1 MTLVPSP
8 PPKAQP
14 ALYAGIAIGVL
25 SALPVISA
33 GNCIC
38 CMWVVGGG
46 VLAVYLMQQNHP
58 YPVTSAD
65 GALVGL
71 MAGAIGGVIAALL
84 SIPLMMAMGP
94 YQQQIIIRILEYPDI
109 PEQTR
114 DIIRTYGSGGAFG
127 GVIALKVLFGLV
139 GACIDAIFGLLGG
152 LLGVA
157 LFKKKDAPPPP
168 GTTEV
173 LPPA

>member
-1 MTLVPSP
+1 MP
-8 PPKAQP
+8 PTPKFQP
-14 ALYAGIAIGVL
+14 ALFGGLFIGVM
-25 SALPVISA
+25 SALPIINF

-38 CMWVVGGG
+38 CMWVLGGG
-46 VLAVYLMQQNHP
+46 ALAVYLMQQNYP
-58 YPVTSAD
+58 YAVQVAD

-71 MAGAIGGVIAALL
+71 LAGVIGGIVGGILL
-84 SIPLMMAMGP
+84 VPVMLVFGP
-94 YQQQIIIRILEYPDI
+94 FQQQFLQRIIASNPNV

-114 DIIRTYGSGGAFG
+114 DMIQQMAAGGAVMGVAFAIRIVFG
-127 GVIALKVLFGLV
+127 I
-139 GACIDAIFGLLGG
+139 CIDCVFGMLGG

>member
-1 MTLVPSP
+1 MAPL

-25 SALPVISA
+25 SALPVVNI
-33 GNCIC
+33 GNCFC
-38 CMWVVGGG
+38 CLWVVGGG
-46 VLAVYLMQQNHP
+46 ACAVYLMQQNHP

-71 MAGAIGGVIAALL
+71 IAGAIGGVVSVLL
-84 SIPLMMAMGP
+84 SIPIMMAMGP
-94 YQQQIIIRILEYPDI
+94 MQQRILERIADNPDI

-114 DIIRTYGSGGAFG
+114 SLIRGMGMNAAMGGA
-127 GVIALKVLFGLV
+127 IAARVLFGLIGICV
-139 GACIDAIFGLLGG
+139 DAVFGLLGG

-157 LFKKKDAPPPP
+157 LFKKKDVPP
-168 GTTEV
+168 GTTEI

>member
-1 MTLVPSP
+1 MTLVAPA
-8 PPKAQP
+8 KAQP

-25 SALPVISA
+25 SALPIISL
-33 GNCIC
+33 GNCVC

-46 VLAVYLMQQNHP
+46 MLAVYLMQQNYP
-58 YPVTSAD
+58 YSVTTAD

-71 MAGAIGGVIAALL
+71 MAGAIGGAIAALL

-94 YQQQIIIRILEYPDI
+94 FQQQVFNRIAENPDI

-114 DIIRTYGSGGAFG
+114 DLIRSIGASGAMG
-127 GVIALKVLFGLV
+127 GLIALKVVIGLAQ
-139 GACIDAIFGLLGG
+139 ACIMAIFGLLGG

>member
-1 MTLVPSP
+1 MPPV

-14 ALYAGIAIGVL
+14 ALYAGIAIGIL
-25 SALPVISA
+25 SGLPIISL

-38 CMWVVGGG
+38 CLWVVGGG
-46 VLAVYLMQQNHP
+46 AFAVYLMQQEHP
-58 YPVTSAD
+58 YSVSAAD

-71 MAGAIGGVIAALL
+71 MAGAIGGVVAALI
-84 SIPLMMAMGP
+84 SIPITMAMGP
-94 YQQQIIIRILEYPDI
+94 VQQRILERIAENPDI

-114 DIIRTYGSGGAFG
+114 DLIRNMGMRTAMGGA
-127 GVIALKVLFGLV
+127 IAIRMVFALL
-139 GACIDAIFGLLGG
+139 GACVYAVVALLGG

-157 LFKKKDAPPPP
+157 LFKKKDLPPP
-168 GTTEV
+168 GTAEI

>member
-1 MTLVPSP
+1 MAPV

-25 SALPVISA
+25 SALPVINL
-33 GNCIC
+33 GNCVC

-46 VLAVYLMQQNHP
+46 ALAVYLMQQNHP
-58 YPVTSAD
+58 YAVTSAD

-71 MAGAIGGVIAALL
+71 MAGAIGGIVSVLL

-94 YQQQIIIRILEYPDI
+94 MQQRIIERIADNPDI

-114 DIIRTYGSGGAFG
+114 VMIQRMGMNAAMGGAL
-127 GVIALKVLFGLV
+127 AARVLFGLI
-139 GACIDAIFGLLGG
+139 GACIDAVFGLLGG

-157 LFKKKDAPPPP
+157 LFKKKDLPPP
-168 GTTEV
+168 GTTEI

>member
-1 MTLVPSP
+1 MASV

-14 ALYAGIAIGVL
+14 ALYAGIAIGIL
-25 SALPVISA
+25 SGLPVINL

-46 VLAVYLMQQNHP
+46 ALAVYLMQQNHP
-58 YPVTSAD
+58 YSVTSAD

-71 MAGAIGGVIAALL
+71 MAGALGGLVAMAL
-84 SIPLMMAMGP
+84 SIPLTMAMGP
-94 YQQQIIIRILEYPDI
+94 MQARLIERIADNPDI

-114 DIIRTYGSGGAFG
+114 TMIRNMGGGAAMG
-127 GVIALKVLFGLV
+127 GAMAMRIVFGLF
-139 GACIDAIFGLLGG
+139 GACIDAVFGLLGG

-157 LFKKKDAPPPP
+157 LFKKKDAPPPANP
-168 GTTEV
+168 
-173 LPPA
+173 